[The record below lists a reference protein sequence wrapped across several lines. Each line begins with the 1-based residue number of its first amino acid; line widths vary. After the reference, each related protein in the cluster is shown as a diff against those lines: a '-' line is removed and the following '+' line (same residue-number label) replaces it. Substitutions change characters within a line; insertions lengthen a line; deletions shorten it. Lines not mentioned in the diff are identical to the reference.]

1 MGCEVISM
9 SFIFN
14 GRNILVAGAGVTGI
28 AVAKVL
34 ATKGAHID
42 FVDEKQQEVRDFKIL
57 SPDSIDVNA
66 YSAIVVSPGWKPNH
80 PIIVNAVKA
89 DIPIWN
95 EIDLAWLISRE
106 ITPQQKWLALTGT
119 NGKTTTVEMTT
130 AMLQSAGLKA
140 IACGNVGETVI
151 DAVVNAEPYDY
162 LVLELS
168 SFQLHWMQEAK
179 FTSVAILNLA
189 DDHLDWHGSFENYCS
204 AKFSLL
210 EHTDIAIL
218 NAGDNEVARRAQI
231 WQGRKIFYSLE
242 TPAAGEL
249 GIVEDLLIDRA
260 FVHNPQ
266 EASMNAQISDI
277 QPTLPHSVSNALAAA
292 GLALSVGVSY
302 EDIQKAL
309 IGFHPGRHRIE
320 VVLNEDEISWIDD
333 SKATNPHAAAASI
346 MSHLSVI
353 WVAGGLA
360 KGADMNSF
368 IDRVKTRLKAA
379 ILIGED
385 RGIIEAALH
394 KFAPEIPI
402 VKVDSDSIKGSS
414 SNELMEKVVEVAKE
428 FAKPGDTVLMAPAC
442 ASMDQFISYAD
453 RGDRFALAV
462 KKLVQK

>member
-1 MGCEVISM
+1 M
-9 SFIFN
+9 
-14 GRNILVAGAGVTGI
+14 AGAGVTGI

-260 FVHNPQ
+260 FVHYPQ
-266 EASMNAQISDI
+266 EASMIAQISDI

-302 EDIQKAL
+302 ENIQKAL

-320 VVLNEDEISWIDD
+320 VVLDEDEISWIDD

>member
-266 EASMNAQISDI
+266 EASMIAQISDI

-320 VVLNEDEISWIDD
+320 VVLDEDEISWIDD

>member
-260 FVHNPQ
+260 FVRNPQ
-266 EASMNAQISDI
+266 EASMIAQISDI

-302 EDIQKAL
+302 ENIQKAL